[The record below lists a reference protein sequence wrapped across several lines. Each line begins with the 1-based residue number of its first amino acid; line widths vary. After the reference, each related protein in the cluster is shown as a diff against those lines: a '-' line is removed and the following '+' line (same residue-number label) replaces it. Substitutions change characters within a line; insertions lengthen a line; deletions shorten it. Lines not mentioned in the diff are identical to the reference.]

1 MKRLF
6 TFGCSLTYYSWPT
19 WADII
24 STSFDEYY
32 NFGVMGMG
40 NQFIHHTI
48 YEANSIFN
56 FTSDD
61 TVLVMFTNPFRN
73 DSFILDTQ
81 DNNLRWQ
88 SRGYIYQPCN
98 DDLYTDQWRENFWS
112 PEHSYMSMWLAMKS
126 TKQLLDSKNVTYRL
140 LPGISCQNSELARPL
155 DVSNHQFIAPYYNQ
169 ILEMFHVKEP
179 FFEWANLTFDKS
191 EFYTFADT
199 GLDQHP
205 TIKMHGSYIMHFLP
219 EFCTENTVKDTELLA
234 NSIDLSSQEKNWHK
248 TAFSAIRGKKA
259 GSVLNWQYLITNKVG
274 NEFFKT

>member
-6 TFGCSLTYYSWPT
+6 VFGCSLTYYSWPT

-24 STSFDEYY
+24 STGFDEYY

-48 YEANSIFN
+48 YEADSIFN

-73 DSFILDTQ
+73 DSFILDPQ

-88 SRGYIYQPCN
+88 ARGFIYQPSN
-98 DDLYTDQWRENFWS
+98 DDLYTDHWRGNFWS

-126 TKQLLDSKNVTYRL
+126 AKQLLDSKNITYRL
-140 LPGISCQNSELARPL
+140 LSGISCQNSERTGPV
-155 DVSNHQFIAPYYNQ
+155 DVSNHQFISPYYNQ

-179 FFEWANLTFDKS
+179 FFDWANLTFDKS

-199 GLDQHP
+199 GADQHP
-205 TIKMHGSYIMHFLP
+205 TIKMHGSYVMQFLP
-219 EFCTENTVKDTELLA
+219 EFCTEHTVKYIELLA
-234 NSIDLSSQEKNWHK
+234 NDIDLSSHEKNWHK
-248 TAFSAIRGKKA
+248 PAFSSIRGKKV
-259 GSVLNWQYLITNKVG
+259 GSVLNWQYMVTNAVG
-274 NEFFKT
+274 NEVFSQ